1 MDPLVTLFLPLSDA
15 TTRRLLLRVP
25 EQADVPNRSCS
36 RVIFWNFVAQF
47 SDFHFFGRIIKSV
60 HSVVVLGDVGD
71 GVELLLV
78 LEVLL
83 SCVVFF

>member
-1 MDPLVTLFLPLSDA
+1 M
-15 TTRRLLLRVP
+15 TRRR
-25 EQADVPNRSCS
+25 DVCCS
-36 RVIFWNFVAQF
+36 ECPSKPSPTYPTALVRGSFSGIFFTQF

-83 SCVVFF
+83 SCVFFF